1 MRTDQPAP
9 LAREQRLKPEELF
22 FSTTDRKGVIRSGNE
37 VFHRISRY
45 SRSEMVGRAHNLIRH
60 PDMPR
65 AVFQM
70 LWDRIGAGRPV
81 AAYVKNLAGDGTF
94 YWVLAL
100 VVPTSDGYLSIRLS
114 PSSPLFDAARA
125 IYAEVR
131 AAEEEV
137 ENGDPRRR
145 KHSIEVGQRKLEELL
160 AQAGFDSY
168 EAFMH
173 VALPTEATA
182 RERLLGFDAG
192 TRLSAGSAQAGGEHG
207 RLLGTCGAVHAYL
220 EELVS
225 NVEHYTELSGS
236 LSRKSNYVKELAESI
251 RLFSLNALL
260 AATRLGEQGA
270 ALGAVADIMRSGSG
284 GADTVIGELLAEI
297 GAAVD
302 LLDDMG
308 FRIAMSK
315 LETEMMMV
323 FLRELLEGA
332 DEEHDAARDLAVLA
346 ESLDAG
352 VARLFESLGRL
363 RERVDGIARH
373 GARLR
378 DALGLITRLEV
389 NGRIEAARLSNAGA
403 VLDLFTT
410 VGQQVTAARA
420 EMADFATVDRRAQER
435 EAAGERQ
442 VLERLRELEQRVAAI
457 AR

>member
-1 MRTDQPAP
+1 MRTDGPAP
-9 LAREQRLKPEELF
+9 LAREQRLEPDELF

-37 VFHRISRY
+37 VFHRVSRY
-45 SRSEMVGRAHNLIRH
+45 SRSEMVGKAHNLVRH

-65 AVFQM
+65 AVFQT
-70 LWDRIGAGRPV
+70 LWDGIGAGRPV
-81 AAYVKNLAGDGTF
+81 AAFVKNLAGDGTF

-114 PSSPLFDAARA
+114 PSSPLFDAARR
-125 IYAEVR
+125 IYPQVR
-131 AAEEEV
+131 KAEEEA

-145 KHSIEVGQRKLEELL
+145 KHSIEVGRRKLAELL

-173 VALPTEATA
+173 AALPTEATA
-182 RERLLGFDAG
+182 REELVGAG
-192 TRLSAGSAQAGGEHG
+192 ARPSAGSADAGGEHRG
-207 RLLGTCGAVHAYL
+207 LLDSCGAVHAYL
-220 EELVS
+220 DGLVA
-225 NVEHYTELSGS
+225 NIEHYTALSSS
-236 LSRKSNYVKELAESI
+236 LSRKSSYVKELAESI

-260 AATRLGEQGA
+260 AATRLGDEGA
-270 ALGAVADIMRSGSG
+270 ALGAVADIMRSGSS
-284 GADTVIGELLAEI
+284 GAEDAIGELLTEI
-297 GAAVD
+297 GAAVE
-302 LLDDMG
+302 LLGDMG

-323 FLRELLEGA
+323 FLRELLDGA
-332 DEEHDAARDLAVLA
+332 EEDHDAATDLAVLA
-346 ESLDAG
+346 ETLDAG
-352 VARLFESLGRL
+352 VVRLFESLGRL
-363 RERVDGIARH
+363 RARLDGIARH

-410 VGQQVTAARA
+410 VGEQVGAARA
-420 EMADFATVDRRAQER
+420 EMADFAIDRRAQER
-435 EAAGERQ
+435 EAAGERR
-442 VLERLRELEQRVAAI
+442 VVDRLREIDQRVAAL